1 MRIAYVSHV
10 SSRWIKQRPHF
21 LSEALGRIEGVDVA
35 FFDSLFVKGGR
46 LVKDQRLAVPVRHL
60 PLVPQRLRDRL
71 KAADVVLST
80 VSALLLLVLWRPDIV
95 IVTHARHLRLVRVL
109 RAARVR
115 IVYDCMDLNREFSDA
130 TQADVHAESRLRAAA
145 AVVWCSSAAIAEDVR
160 STHPRTKTQ
169 VVRNALDRASAE
181 SVFAAPGAVEVGTVR
196 YIGTVSEW
204 FRFEDVLALLDADPD
219 VRVELVGPT
228 DVRIPNHPRLIAI
241 GPKPHAEVLSLM
253 ATSDVLVMPFEIT
266 PLVLGVDPVKVYE
279 YVVSGRPVVCSD
291 YPELAHFGS
300 DISRVSGTESFV
312 SAVLAGVGAPRRTQT
327 DVRSFVDQNNWD
339 TRARSAT
346 GAL

>member
-21 LSEALGRIEGVDVA
+21 LSEALGRIEGVDIA
-35 FFDSLFVKGGR
+35 FFDSLFVKRGR
-46 LVKDQRLAVPVRHL
+46 LVRDQRLSVPVRHL
-60 PLVPQRLRDRL
+60 PLVPQRLRERL
-71 KAADVVLST
+71 KAADALLSA
-80 VSALLLLVLWRPDIV
+80 VSALLLLVLWRPHV
-95 IVTHARHLRLVRVL
+95 VVVTHARHQRLVRVL

-130 TQADVHAESRLRAAA
+130 TQADIDAEHRLRAAA
-145 AVVWCSSAAIAEDVR
+145 EVVWCSSAAIADDID
-160 STHPRTKTQ
+160 STHPGTKTR
-169 VVRNALDRASAE
+169 VVRNALDRTSAE
-181 SVFAAPGAVEVGTVR
+181 SVFAAPGAVEAGAVR

-204 FRFEDVLALLDADPD
+204 FRFEDVLALLDAAPD
-219 VRVELVGPT
+219 VRVELVGPA
-228 DVRIPNHPRLIAI
+228 DVQVPSHPRLVAI
-241 GPKPHAEVLSLM
+241 GPRPHAEVLSLM

-300 DISRVSGTESFV
+300 DISRVAGTEPFV
-312 SAVLAGVGAPRRTQT
+312 SAVLASKGAPGRTQT
-327 DVRSFVDQNNWD
+327 DVRFFVDQNNWD
-339 TRARSAT
+339 TRARSAM